1 MKDDAISRAAALKG
15 LEDLNIASFYEENEH
30 SKEAYTEVKA
40 MLKALPSAQPVNIA
54 KLQPNCNQVAS
65 DCISR
70 QAMINEINLHVGILY
85 DNPTLVESLK
95 LLVWSLPSAQPGWI
109 PITERLPEEE
119 TIYLITFGS
128 GHVRLSS
135 WHKDTKYNHGFD
147 NIETGFLEDGTMVHF
162 GVTAWMP
169 LPKPYREGG
178 QDGKN

>member
-1 MKDDAISRAAALKG
+1 MSDDLISRTAAI
-15 LEDLNIASFYEENEH
+15 E
-30 SKEAYTEVKA
+30 TVRKA
-40 MLKALPSAQPVNIA
+40 KSIGQAHRML
-54 KLQPNCNQVAS
+54 LQ
-65 DCISR
+65 
-70 QAMINEINLHVGILY
+70 
-85 DNPTLVESLK
+85 
-95 LLVWSLPSAQPGWI
+95 LPSAQPGWI

-169 LPKPYREGG
+169 LPTPYWEGG
-178 QDGKN
+178 QDGEG